1 LLNRGLSGYHGL
13 QGVLVPERTA
23 SCALKHKHEEGGV
36 GVTDL
41 GQAERF
47 RADVLAEPATLS
59 ALLYAYR
66 EPGSPLAALGEIR
79 AGASSS

>member
-1 LLNRGLSGYHGL
+1 L
-13 QGVLVPERTA
+13 E
-23 SCALKHKHEEGGV
+23 HKHEEGGV
-36 GVTDL
+36 CVTDL

-66 EPGSPLAALGEIR
+66 EPGSPFAALGEIR
-79 AGASSS
+79 ARRILFLGVRARPSNSPSAGT